1 MNAPRMVS
9 ALAALAVGFGITL
22 VGVNVA
28 DDTSD
33 VVESSAEST
42 VADDV
47 DATPDDA
54 VDQTPEAEQDEELAD
69 PPPEADVIDETG
81 EPATSDGASAPR
93 DTNAPRP
100 SETAPEHNCEPVLVV
115 LTGSGELLILSE
127 RRGEVE
133 RESGEWFLPDDD
145 VPVEERFEARDLL
158 LVDGVVI
165 DDANGRAVQDCETG
179 EIFEATV
186 VVEPQASGA
195 VFPCSDDAFG
205 ALIAELDPLE
215 ATELIDDTD
224 VFVRVVA
231 KSLAGFGSASVAQWE
246 ADLSDHFSRFVDPEG
261 CTSAIED
268 VFIDGRDG
276 FFCAAANVSAD
287 ARLFGYLD
295 DVVPSQML
303 GCSYV
308 QEEGAN

>member
-1 MNAPRMVS
+1 MNSARAVA
-9 ALAALAVGFGITL
+9 ALAALAVGFGVTL

-28 DDTSD
+28 DEGDT
-33 VVESSAEST
+33 VETLAEPT
-42 VADDV
+42 LVDDV
-47 DATPDDA
+47 DVAQGDDI
-54 VDQTPEAEQDEELAD
+54 DQTSDEAAQDEELAD
-69 PPPEADVIDETG
+69 PPPEADVIDESG
-81 EPATSDGASAPR
+81 EPATSDGESSPR

-100 SETAPEHNCEPVLVV
+100 PETVPPQDCEPVVVV
-115 LTGSGELLILSE
+115 LTGSGELLIVSE

-133 RESGEWFLPDDD
+133 RENAEWFLPGDD
-145 VPVEERFEARDLL
+145 VPIEERFEARDVFP
-158 LVDGVVI
+158 VDGVVV
-165 DDANGRAVQDCETG
+165 DDASGRAVQDCETG
-179 EIFEATV
+179 EIYEATV
-186 VVEPQASGA
+186 VVERQVSGV
-195 VFPCSDDAFG
+195 VFPCSDDAFD
-205 ALIAELDPLE
+205 ALVDELDPLE

-231 KSLAGFGSASVAQWE
+231 KSLAGFGGASVAEWE
-246 ADLSDHFSRFVDPEG
+246 DDLSEQFSRFVDPDG

-268 VFIDGRDG
+268 VFVDGRDG